1 MDPVERLAALNRAGE
16 AIRQIQD
23 IEARFDA
30 AKTRTDIMKL
40 ISEVA
45 EAKSAIDVIKE
56 AVDGKTEAINESHGS
71 DDMPRSAPTYPEA

>member
-1 MDPVERLAALNRAGE
+1 MDPVERIAALNRAWE

-23 IEARFDA
+23 IEARFDS

-56 AVDGKTEAINESHGS
+56 AVDGKREAINESHS
-71 DDMPRSAPTYPEA
+71 PNYIHRSTPTYPEA

>member
-1 MDPVERLAALNRAGE
+1 MDSVKRLAALNRAWE
-16 AIRQIQD
+16 ALRQIQD
-23 IEARFDA
+23 IEERFDA

-56 AVDGKTEAINESHGS
+56 AVDQKDEAIR
-71 DDMPRSAPTYPEA
+71 DPRGHDNAPPSSPSYREG

>member
-1 MDPVERLAALNRAGE
+1 MDPVERLAALNRAWE

-23 IEARFDA
+23 IEARFDS

-56 AVDGKTEAINESHGS
+56 AVDGKREAINESQGP
-71 DDMPRSAPTYPEA
+71 DDMPRSASTYPEA